1 MPCLLTLVALLFP
14 RITILV
20 LWIFTEWFSGVFSSM
35 IWPLLGFIFM
45 PLTTLWYSVVV
56 NQYGGQWN
64 ALTIS
69 VMVLAVAFDIGSN
82 GSGYKHRRNK

>member
-1 MPCLLTLVALLFP
+1 MPCMLSLVAVLFP

-20 LWIFTEWFSGVFSSM
+20 LWILTDWFSSVFSSM
-35 IWPLLGFIFM
+35 LWLVLGFIFM

-64 ALTIS
+64 AMTIA
-69 VMVLAVAFDIGSN
+69 VMVLAVVFDIG
-82 GSGYKHRRNK
+82 